1 MVKNNTNKNWFIP
14 ITITLLLVILVLGV
28 SLIYVLSTK
37 TISQIEVKD
46 NMTWNPPE
54 GFVKLDSIKV
64 EGTSVAVVSNCKA
77 IIAETS
83 PERALA
89 LFNALNNKTAERPD
103 IYESTASVLQSFN
116 IKLEAVLV
124 HKVDESVYYA
134 DSYFRIGN
142 KILQLDMKPSDAMTV
157 ALRTGSPIYYKQE
170 LFDKVGQKVC

>member
-1 MVKNNTNKNWFIP
+1 MAKKNSSNWVVP
-14 ITITLLLVILVLGV
+14 VVALLSVIVAVLAISLV
-28 SLIYVLSTK
+28 YVISTK
-37 TISQIEVKD
+37 QAVQVAGNDDISWK
-46 NMTWNPPE
+46 PPE

-89 LFNALNNKTAERPD
+89 LSNALNNKTAERPD
-103 IYESTASVLQSFN
+103 VYESTASVLQSFD

-134 DSYFRIGN
+134 DAYFRVGN
-142 KILQLDMKPSDAMTV
+142 KILQLDMKPSDAMTI
-157 ALRTGSPIYYKQE
+157 ALRAGSPIYYKQE
-170 LFDKVGQKVC
+170 LFDKTGQKVC